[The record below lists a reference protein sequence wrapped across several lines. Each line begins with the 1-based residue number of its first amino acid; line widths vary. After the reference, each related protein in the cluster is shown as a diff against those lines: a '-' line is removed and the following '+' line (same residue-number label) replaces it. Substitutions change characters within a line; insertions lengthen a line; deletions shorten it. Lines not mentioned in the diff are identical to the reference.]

1 MVQQEADQDK
11 SYRAGEEN
19 MAEILDYF
27 DHINI
32 DVAKRKYYNINK
44 VNSVLEELRALAA
57 DLVNENERQRQ
68 ELMQLR
74 SELGQ
79 KTANRMQSEEL
90 LTSMQSLYRET
101 LNKAHSRADGIVQE
115 AEAQCEKLE
124 QDSRAQREN
133 AEKQLRECLRVLQSR
148 EEENLRFLRGYL
160 DKITDAYGHLA
171 AETPELPTETLQ
183 TDERA
188 SAPFPE
194 AVPVYPSAA
203 GGESEE
209 GEEKSSSGPSQ
220 LRDLEL
226 QIQRLAEEINAL
238 ESGR

>member
-1 MVQQEADQDK
+1 
-11 SYRAGEEN
+11 

-27 DHINI
+27 DQINI

-44 VNSVLEELRALAA
+44 VNSVLEELRALAV
-57 DLVNENERQRQ
+57 DLVDENERQRH

-101 LNKAHSRADGIVQE
+101 LSKAHSRADGIVQE
-115 AEAQCEKLE
+115 AEAHYEKLQ
-124 QDSRAQREN
+124 QDATVQREN
-133 AEKQLRECLRVLQSR
+133 AGKQLKEGLRVLQSR

-160 DKITDAYGHLA
+160 EKITDEYGTRSA
-171 AETPELPTETLQ
+171 KAPELPTEPHR
-183 TDERA
+183 TDVRA
-188 SAPFPE
+188 TAPLPE
-194 AVPVYPSAA
+194 AEPVYPSAA
-203 GGESEE
+203 EEE
-209 GEEKSSSGPSQ
+209 GEEKEELSTSGPSQ

>member
-1 MVQQEADQDK
+1 
-11 SYRAGEEN
+11 
-19 MAEILDYF
+19 
-27 DHINI
+27 
-32 DVAKRKYYNINK
+32 
-44 VNSVLEELRALAA
+44 
-57 DLVNENERQRQ
+57 
-68 ELMQLR
+68 MQLR